1 MSKAYTSNGKRLSS
15 MTHARRGHECQFCGQ
30 VSFGN
35 GGKVAHARSHVRR
48 GEAVELV
55 KNYATYPP
63 MSTRQFFTPDDPGVQ
78 RALDSGFE
86 AVKSISQS

>member
-1 MSKAYTSNGKRLSS
+1 
-15 MTHARRGHECQFCGQ
+15 MTHAQHGHECSFCGQ

-55 KNYATYPP
+55 KNYDTYPP
-63 MSTRQFFTPDDPGVQ
+63 MSTRRFFTPDDPEIQ
-78 RALDSGFE
+78 RALDRGFE
-86 AVKSISQS
+86 TVKTSSQT